1 MFIRLLRRIGFEV
14 QEAENGLEAIEVFSK
29 WRPHFIWMDL
39 RMPIM
44 NGLEATKKIRAVQE
58 GADVPIVMLSA
69 SVLEEEIKL
78 IIKAGCTDFV
88 GKPYSEQDIFT
99 TMAKH
104 LGIKYVYEV
113 LCGEE
118 SANFDENVQ
127 QLIKSL
133 SLELHN
139 ELYDAI
145 SRLNVNKVEKVI
157 EKIIVEDTTL
167 GSILKKYVTHFEY
180 DNIWTMLEKP
190 KR

>member
-1 MFIRLLRRIGFEV
+1 M